1 MLRRHKQR
9 SGHAVGA
16 GVVHEVAPGG
26 IFHVTLDQGHRVMC
40 QRNGAMVKN
49 RIQVAKAI
57 A

>member
-1 MLRRHKQR
+1 
-9 SGHAVGA
+9 
-16 GVVHEVAPGG
+16 VVHEVAPGG